1 MPPKTGT
8 YEILHEDAKSGAR
21 LGRLWTRHG
30 PVETPVFMPV
40 GTQATVKTLGAEDLE
55 RLGASIILGN
65 TYHLMLRPGMDVM
78 ESLGGLHAFQGWRGP
93 ILTDSG
99 GFQVFSLS
107 SLRKITE
114 EGVSF
119 QSHIDGRRLFMGPKE
134 SMAVQRVLG
143 SDIAMLFD
151 ECIPYPATA
160 DYAARS
166 VEQTLRWARVCLG
179 QERAEGQLYFGIVQG
194 SEYAEL
200 RAHCARELAAMAPDG
215 LDGFAVGGVSV
226 GEPEPFILK
235 GIADSVPHMPRH
247 RPRYVMGLG
256 DLWQMTEAVGM
267 GCDMFDCVATA
278 RPSPST
284 APTPSRPA
292 PGRTARCPSSRAA
305 TAPPA
310 CATPAATS
318 ATSSTPPRCSATA
331 SSPSTTSTAT
341 SASCA
346 SCARPSP
353 TTASSS
359 SAPRPTP
366 GSASAPS
373 AAPTDPAPARPAPPR
388 PAGAPLRLA
397 PPQGCRPAPR
407 PRPPP
412 GRKRHRLRRRGGFWY
427 CMRECPWWR
436 VGGCAGAARGGVAFI
451 GGRRFH
457 RKGFGHGQERFQ
469 HPHPGRAGR

>member
-30 PVETPVFMPV
+30 PVDTPVFMPV

-65 TYHLMLRPGMDVM
+65 TYHLMLRPGMDIM
-78 ESLGGLHAFQGWRGP
+78 ERLGGLHAFQGWRGP

-134 SMAVQRVLG
+134 SMAIQRTLG

-151 ECIPYPATA
+151 ECIPYPATH
-160 DYAARS
+160 DYAAKS
-166 VEQTLRWARVCLG
+166 VEQTLRWARVCLE

-194 SEYAEL
+194 SEYADL
-200 RAHCARELAAMAPDG
+200 RAHCARELAAMEQDG

-235 GIADSVPHMPRH
+235 GIADSLPNMPRH

-267 GCDMFDCVATA
+267 GCDMFDCVIPTRNA
-278 RPSPST
+278 RNGSAFTLDGPYPVKAGAWKDSPL
-284 APTPSRPA
+284 PIE
-292 PGRTARCPSSRAA
+292 PGCDC
-305 TAPPA
+305 PA
-310 CATPAATS
+310 CTRHTPS
-318 ATSSTPPRCSATA
+318 ATSSTPRRCSATA

-346 SCARPSP
+346 
-353 TTASSS
+353 
-359 SAPRPTP
+359 
-366 GSASAPS
+366 
-373 AAPTDPAPARPAPPR
+373 
-388 PAGAPLRLA
+388 
-397 PPQGCRPAPR
+397 
-407 PRPPP
+407 
-412 GRKRHRLRRRGGFWY
+412 
-427 CMRECPWWR
+427 
-436 VGGCAGAARGGVAFI
+436 
-451 GGRRFH
+451 
-457 RKGFGHGQERFQ
+457 
-469 HPHPGRAGR
+469 